1 MSEAQLTADKIMSAA
16 CDDVWSKVFG
26 EACGVFNNLRMNL
39 WVIRSGRENHGSV
52 ARHHPSREIAPK
64 ELSSTRSGRVFPL
77 VRARLQAVSQRQSPG
92 RHPGSAQ
99 AHRVS
104 PTAHDLLSTGPVDN

>member
-26 EACGVFNNLRMNL
+26 ELCGVFNNLRMNL
-39 WVIRSGRENHGSV
+39 WVIRSGRENHASL
-52 ARHHPSREIAPK
+52 ASYHPSREIPPK

-77 VRARLQAVSQRQSPG
+77 VRARLEAV
-92 RHPGSAQ
+92 
-99 AHRVS
+99 
-104 PTAHDLLSTGPVDN
+104 